1 MDCSFTVLPYQS
13 TGYFSR
19 IITDYLDE
27 APHLKSFYQHPVSLN
42 GIREAIRNRNE
53 FPVNRQAL
61 VSALENQYAA
71 LETASALKKNISL
84 LIENNTYTVCTA
96 HQPALFTGSLYF
108 IYKILHTIKLASKLN
123 SDIPGSNFVPVF
135 YMGSEDADLEELSK
149 FYLNGEKIVWNTQQ
163 TGAVGR
169 MSNKG
174 LGKLID
180 RISMEL
186 GVHVHGQDLE
196 NLLRSSFQESED
208 VQTGMLRLINQ
219 LFGHYGLVVLN
230 ADNDLLKAEMKVVF
244 KDDLLN
250 HRAGDTVSASVQ
262 QLSEYYK
269 IQANPR
275 AINLFYLK
283 DAIRERIEQVGDEWM
298 VIGTDIRFTR
308 EQLLTELEEHP
319 GRFSPNVILRGLYQ
333 ETILPNIAFIGGG
346 GELAYWLE
354 LKALFSMYKV
364 PFPMLILRNSFL
376 LIDKDSHLL
385 MRKLGIS
392 ETSIFK
398 PEEKLKTRFV
408 ERNSTRQLALEKE
421 IEDLAGYYDHL
432 QQLATAIDPTLK
444 THVKALKTRAL
455 KTIEALE
462 KKFLRAEKR
471 HYDTE
476 LRQLAKLK
484 EKLFPLQG
492 LQERIDNFM
501 PYYARWGK
509 SFIDLLYSHSFTLEQ
524 QFGILIE
531 KEDKAKPQSS

>member
-42 GIREAIRNRNE
+42 GIRDAIRNRNE

-61 VSALENQYAA
+61 VRVLENQYAA
-71 LETASALKKNISL
+71 LETAPSLKKNIAL
-84 LIENNTYTVCTA
+84 LNENNTYTVCTA

-108 IYKILHTIKLASKLN
+108 IYKILHTIKLASKLS

-149 FYLNGEKIVWNTQQ
+149 IYLNGEKIVWDTNQS
-163 TGAVGR
+163 GAVGR
-169 MSNKG
+169 MRNKG
-174 LGKLID
+174 LSKLID
-180 RISMEL
+180 RISREL

-230 ADNDLLKAEMKVVF
+230 ADNDLLKAEMKAVF

-250 HRAGDTVSASVQ
+250 HRAGDTVRASVQ

-275 AINLFYLK
+275 EINLFYLH
-283 DAIRERIEQVGDEWM
+283 DAIRERIEKVGDEWM
-298 VIGTDIRFTR
+298 VVGTDIRFTR
-308 EQLLTELEEHP
+308 EQLLSELEEHP

-354 LKALFSMYKV
+354 LKELFRMFQV

-376 LIDKDSHLL
+376 LNDKQSHQL

-392 ETSIFK
+392 ETSVFK

-408 ERNSTRQLALEKE
+408 ERNSTRQLGLEKE

-432 QQLATAIDPTLK
+432 QQLATNIDPTLK

-462 KKFLRAEKR
+462 KKFIRAEKR

-476 LRQLAKLK
+476 LRQLATLK
-484 EKLFPLQG
+484 EKLFPYQG
-492 LQERIDNFM
+492 LQERTENFM
-501 PYYARWGK
+501 PYYAQWGK
-509 SFIDLLYSHSFTLEQ
+509 SFIDLLYNHSFTLEQ

-531 KEDKAKPQSS
+531 KAESAKHQTS